1 MYVCTYAVYGRA
13 CAGGT
18 MRRDYYRG
26 SQDNLA
32 ERAALY
38 RGMSLDLYLT
48 LFVLTLVYAR
58 GSARDVDMDV
68 SYLYAKF
75 QSNPLSRYSVKK

>member
-1 MYVCTYAVYGRA
+1 MTVYVYVKLVMYA
-13 CAGGT
+13 GT

-38 RGMSLDLYLT
+38 RGT
-48 LFVLTLVYAR
+48 LGLIFLILF
-58 GSARDVDMDV
+58 
-68 SYLYAKF
+68 LF
-75 QSNPLSRYSVKK
+75 LI